1 MLKKLLKMLMKS
13 KMHKPYYSSSD
24 AWKHM
29 KHKKHGHYGHGYYKH
44 SYKKKSFSSFFS
56 S

>member
-1 MLKKLLKMLMKS
+1 MLKKLLKMLLGS
-13 KMHKPYYSSSD
+13 KKYKPYYSSSD

-29 KHKKHGHYGHGYYKH
+29 KYKKHGHYGHGYYK
-44 SYKKKSFSSFFS
+44 KKKKFSSFFS